1 MTTLLYNDTHSSIWT
16 SPSLLTHKHT
26 RTNKL
31 RAVRDHFSNSS
42 VSQTNVT
49 AEENKYV
56 LCACLHTLSWTIT
69 RIIRRTVFG
78 VPRKHHL
85 CVHSLLSLTF
95 TISLLLS
102 SCLRPRSGFL
112 CARRPVLICQTTPTK
127 RDTFKSVQTCPR
139 RFQMCLMRSPY
150 RVEVKG
156 RLEMGSVV
164 FRAQQNKLPLILK
177 VEGNGQTL
185 EGKKERVSDCISNFA
200 SVSKRF
206 HHNYFYVLSAADEWP
221 SPILASAFYRHRSG
235 FASRLRK
242 DLLSANQ
249 DTF

>member
-1 MTTLLYNDTHSSIWT
+1 MTHIPVYGHHHHCSHTNTHGPT
-16 SPSLLTHKHT
+16 NHGLTPH
-26 RTNKL
+26 RQRPFL
-31 RAVRDHFSNSS
+31 QQL
-42 VSQTNVT
+42 SQTNVT
-49 AEENKYV
+49 ADENKYV

-69 RIIRRTVFG
+69 RITRRTVFG

-164 FRAQQNKLPLILK
+164 FKAQQNKLPLILK

-185 EGKKERVSDCISNFA
+185 EGKKESIWL
-200 SVSKRF
+200 
-206 HHNYFYVLSAADEWP
+206 YFKFCFGE
-221 SPILASAFYRHRSG
+221 
-235 FASRLRK
+235 
-242 DLLSANQ
+242 
-249 DTF
+249 

>member
-1 MTTLLYNDTHSSIWT
+1 MTHIPVYGHHHHCSHTNTHGPT
-16 SPSLLTHKHT
+16 SHGLTPH
-26 RTNKL
+26 RQRPFL
-31 RAVRDHFSNSS
+31 QQL
-42 VSQTNVT
+42 SQTNVT
-49 AEENKYV
+49 ADRTNMFSAHV
-56 LCACLHTLSWTIT
+56 FTLWTIT

-112 CARRPVLICQTTPTK
+112 CARRPVLICQTIPTK

-156 RLEMGSVV
+156 RLEMGSVKLSRTNFRSYWKWKEMGRRWREKRENLTV
-164 FRAQQNKLPLILK
+164 FQIL
-177 VEGNGQTL
+177 
-185 EGKKERVSDCISNFA
+185 
-200 SVSKRF
+200 
-206 HHNYFYVLSAADEWP
+206 
-221 SPILASAFYRHRSG
+221 
-235 FASRLRK
+235 LR
-242 DLLSANQ
+242 
-249 DTF
+249 